1 MHALTISI
9 GLVALFVAQVT
20 GQSAPTS
27 NSNNGNIYANYDYCQ
42 AITPIAGKT
51 YKPIKGAMLQK
62 VQVLMR
68 HGDRTPSTVLPG
80 DKTNYNICS
89 NPAEYN
95 LVSSP
100 SSHSLPS
107 SSSPALRTNI
117 LVSPEEN
124 VFASSYWG
132 GNCEV
137 GQLTNKGSSQT
148 RKVGQRL
155 REIYI
160 DQLHFLPKRL
170 DPEELYVRNTY
181 IWRTRTSAENF
192 LDGFYPPHTRDA
204 KNAVITLNTYPQS
217 IETLILNP
225 TACPKLGLLYQSF
238 FKTPTYTNF
247 FKSNYA
253 LMTKVNTIL
262 GVSKVPTVN
271 QTLNGDTVMPRLCN
285 NLPLGCNP
293 QDPSQCLTR
302 ADVIE
307 TMTQSTFLYSG
318 IFRYEST
325 AEEIKRLAVGP
336 ILKTLSAS
344 IRATQKAASSKT
356 SSHKNKN
363 KRRVRPF
370 ELYSAHDQS
379 LDQILAVIASPST
392 PWPAYGSTVHIELW
406 KTAAKKDV
414 IRVLYEGKVVPA
426 HPKLN
431 CTLDACPLE
440 TFLAFI
446 ESYVPTNIAA
456 ECSPY

>member
-1 MHALTISI
+1 MHVLTLSL
-9 GLVALFVAQVT
+9 GLVAVLAAQVA
-20 GQSAPTS
+20 GQSAPA
-27 NSNNGNIYANYDYCQ
+27 SNNENIYANYDYCQ
-42 AITPIAGKT
+42 GASPIAGKT
-51 YKPIKGAMLQK
+51 YKPIKGATLQK

-95 LVSSP
+95 LVAPASA
-100 SSHSLPS
+100 HSLPS
-107 SSSPALRTNI
+107 SALRTNI
-117 LVSPEEN
+117 LVSPSEN
-124 VFASSYWG
+124 LFASAYWG

-137 GQLTNKGSSQT
+137 GQLTNKGSLQT
-148 RKVGQRL
+148 RQVGQRL

-181 IWRTRTSAENF
+181 IWRTRMSAENF

-225 TACPKLGLLYQSF
+225 TACPKL
-238 FKTPTYTNF
+238 
-247 FKSNYA
+247 
-253 LMTKVNTIL
+253 
-262 GVSKVPTVN
+262 VPTVN
-271 QTLNGDTVMPRLCN
+271 QTLNGDTVMPRYCN

-293 QDPSQCLTR
+293 QDPTQCLTKE
-302 ADVIE
+302 DVVQ

-344 IRATQKAASSKT
+344 IRSTQKAASSS
-356 SSHKNKN
+356 SSHKN

-379 LDQILAVIASPST
+379 LDQILA
-392 PWPAYGSTVHIELW
+392 
-406 KTAAKKDV
+406 
-414 IRVLYEGKVVPA
+414 
-426 HPKLN
+426 
-431 CTLDACPLE
+431 
-440 TFLAFI
+440 
-446 ESYVPTNIAA
+446 
-456 ECSPY
+456 

>member
-1 MHALTISI
+1 
-9 GLVALFVAQVT
+9 
-20 GQSAPTS
+20 
-27 NSNNGNIYANYDYCQ
+27 
-42 AITPIAGKT
+42 
-51 YKPIKGAMLQK
+51 
-62 VQVLMR
+62 
-68 HGDRTPSTVLPG
+68 
-80 DKTNYNICS
+80 
-89 NPAEYN
+89 
-95 LVSSP
+95 
-100 SSHSLPS
+100 
-107 SSSPALRTNI
+107 
-117 LVSPEEN
+117 
-124 VFASSYWG
+124 
-132 GNCEV
+132 
-137 GQLTNKGSSQT
+137 
-148 RKVGQRL
+148 
-155 REIYI
+155 
-160 DQLHFLPKRL
+160 LPKNL

-192 LDGFYPPHTRDA
+192 LNGFYPARTRDS
-204 KNAVITLNTYPQS
+204 KNSVITLNTYPQS

-238 FKTPTYTNF
+238 FKTPTYTNHM
-247 FKSNYA
+247 KSNYA
-253 LMTKVNTIL
+253 LMQKVNTIL
-262 GVSKVPTVN
+262 GVDKIPTVN
-271 QTLNGDTVMPRLCN
+271 TTLNGDTVMPRLCN

-293 QDPSQCLTR
+293 HDPTQCLTR
-302 ADVIE
+302 KDVVDL
-307 TMTQSTFLYSG
+307 MTQSTFLYSG

-344 IRATQKAASSKT
+344 IRATQKATASS
-356 SSHKNKN
+356 SSSSDRNKN

-379 LDQILAVIASPST
+379 LDQILAVIGQQNL
-392 PWPAYGSTVHIELW
+392 PWPAYGSSVIIELW

-456 ECSPY
+456 ECYPY

>member
-1 MHALTISI
+1 MHVLTTSL
-9 GLVALFVAQVT
+9 GLVALFAAQVA
-20 GQSAPTS
+20 GQSAPSS
-27 NSNNGNIYANYDYCQ
+27 NDNLYANYDYCQ
-42 AITPIAGKT
+42 GVTPIAGKT
-51 YKPIKGAMLQK
+51 YKPIKGATLQK
-62 VQVLMR
+62 VQVLIR
-68 HGDRTPSTVLPG
+68 HGDRTPSAVLPG

-89 NPAEYN
+89 SPAEYN
-95 LVSSP
+95 LIAP
-100 SSHSLPS
+100 ASSHSLHTAG
-107 SSSPALRTNI
+107 PALRTNI
-117 LVSPEEN
+117 LVSPSEN
-124 VFASSYWG
+124 LFASGYWS

-137 GQLTNKGSSQT
+137 GQLTNKGSLQT
-148 RKVGQRL
+148 RRVGEQL
-155 REIYI
+155 REIYV
-160 DQLHFLPKRL
+160 DQLHFLPKNL

-192 LDGFYPPHTRDA
+192 LNGFYPARTRDS
-204 KNAVITLNTYPQS
+204 KNSVITLNTYPQS

-238 FKTPTYTNF
+238 FKTPTYTNHM
-247 FKSNYA
+247 KSNYA
-253 LMTKVNTIL
+253 LMQKVNTIL
-262 GVSKVPTVN
+262 GVDKIPTVN
-271 QTLNGDTVMPRLCN
+271 TTLNGDTVMPRLCN

-293 QDPSQCLTR
+293 HDPTQCLTR
-302 ADVIE
+302 KDVVDL
-307 TMTQSTFLYSG
+307 MTQSTFLYSG

-344 IRATQKAASSKT
+344 IRATQKATASS
-356 SSHKNKN
+356 SSSSDRNKN

-379 LDQILAVIASPST
+379 LDQILAVIGQQNL
-392 PWPAYGSTVHIELW
+392 PWPAYGSSVIIELW

-456 ECSPY
+456 ECYPY

>member
-1 MHALTISI
+1 MHVLTFSL
-9 GLVALFVAQVT
+9 GLVAVLAAQVA
-20 GQSAPTS
+20 GQSAPA
-27 NSNNGNIYANYDYCQ
+27 SNNENIYANYDYCQ
-42 AITPIAGKT
+42 GASPIAGKT
-51 YKPIKGAMLQK
+51 YKPIKGATLQK

-95 LVSSP
+95 LVAPASA
-100 SSHSLPS
+100 HSLPS
-107 SSSPALRTNI
+107 SALRTNI
-117 LVSPEEN
+117 LVSPSEN
-124 VFASSYWG
+124 LFASAYWG

-137 GQLTNKGSSQT
+137 GQLTNKGSLQT
-148 RKVGQRL
+148 RQVGQRL

-181 IWRTRTSAENF
+181 IWRTRMSAENF

-238 FKTPTYTNF
+238 FKTATYANF

-262 GVSKVPTVN
+262 GVTKVPTVN
-271 QTLNGDTVMPRLCN
+271 QTLNGDTVMPRYCN

-293 QDPSQCLTR
+293 QDPTQCLTKE
-302 ADVIE
+302 DVVQ

-344 IRATQKAASSKT
+344 IRSTQKAASSS
-356 SSHKNKN
+356 SSHKN

-379 LDQILAVIASPST
+379 LDQILAVIADPST
-392 PWPAYGSTVHIELW
+392 PWPAYASSVIIEQW

-426 HPKLN
+426 NPKLN